1 MSAINLQPFPR
12 WPLIAA
18 SGLIAISVIF
28 TGIVRIGRMG
38 EPSAAVQVQ
47 SEIGDAL
54 ASRTLTF
61 VNQPDESLIV
71 IDATTGAKIA
81 HIAKADSGFIYGVM
95 RGLRRARMIHRAP
108 IDPTV
113 TIAAF
118 PDGRMLLTDTAAD
131 AVIDLNAFG
140 ADNRAIFTRYLALSQ
155 KPPPAAAGPTP

>member
-1 MSAINLQPFPR
+1 MSAIDLQPFPR

-18 SGLIAISVIF
+18 GGLIAISVIF
-28 TGIVRIGRMG
+28 TGIVRIGRIG
-38 EPSAAVQVQ
+38 EPSPAVQVQ
-47 SEIGDAL
+47 SEIGAAL

-71 IDATTGAKIA
+71 IDATTGAQIA
-81 HIAKADSGFIYGVM
+81 RIAKADTGFIYGVM
-95 RGLRRARMIHRAP
+95 RGLRRARMIRKAP

-118 PDGRMLLTDTAAD
+118 ADGRMLLTDPAAD

-140 ADNRAIFTRYLALSQ
+140 ADNRAVFSRYLA
-155 KPPPAAAGPTP
+155 PAQAARTGAPT